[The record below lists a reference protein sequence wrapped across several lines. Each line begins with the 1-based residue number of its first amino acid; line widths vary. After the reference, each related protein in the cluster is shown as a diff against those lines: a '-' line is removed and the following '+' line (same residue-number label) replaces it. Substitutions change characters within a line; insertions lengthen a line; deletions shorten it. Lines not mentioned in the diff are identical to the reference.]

1 MQAIPS
7 CAKNSDL
14 RSDLSI
20 RPTRSAKLRG
30 VLVLV
35 ALSSLVFA
43 ADCSGIKR
51 RIYEPADRDSWQHPE
66 RVIESLSIAPGQRI
80 ADLGA
85 GGGYFTFRLAGAV
98 GPTGAVYALDVDPD
112 MTAFLERSA
121 AEGDHTNVEVLL
133 VDPAE
138 PELPN
143 AGLDL
148 IFTCNTYHH
157 LEERPAYFKRL
168 KRYLS
173 PGGRVAII
181 DHKPEGWFQRI
192 FPHSSRSEA
201 IRSEMEAAGYRLQS
215 DYDYLPK
222 QSFLVFAPAGD

>member
-1 MQAIPS
+1 MQAVPS
-7 CAKNSDL
+7 CAKNSDR

-20 RPTRSAKLRG
+20 RPTRSAKLGG

-35 ALSSLVFA
+35 ALSSLVLA
-43 ADCSGIKR
+43 TDCSGIKR

-85 GGGYFTFRLAGAV
+85 GGGYFTFRLASAV

-143 AGLDL
+143 TGLDL

-173 PGGRVAII
+173 PEGRVAII

-192 FPHSSRSEA
+192 FPHSSRSET
-201 IRSEMEAAGYRLQS
+201 IRSEMEAAGYRLRS

-222 QSFLVFAPAGD
+222 QSFQVFVPAGD

>member
-1 MQAIPS
+1 MVPS
-7 CAKNSDL
+7 CAKNSDR

-20 RPTRSAKLRG
+20 RSTGSARLGR
-30 VLVLV
+30 VLVLL
-35 ALSSLVFA
+35 ALSSLVLA
-43 ADCSGIKR
+43 ADCSGIKQ

-85 GGGYFTFRLAGAV
+85 GGGYFTFRLARAV
-98 GPTGAVYALDVDPD
+98 GATGVVYAIDVDPD
-112 MTAFLERSA
+112 MTGLLERSA
-121 AEGDHTNVEVLL
+121 AEGDYTNVEVLL
-133 VDPAE
+133 VDPAA
-138 PELPN
+138 PELPHT
-143 AGLDL
+143 GLDL

-157 LEERPAYFKRL
+157 LEERPDYFKRL

-173 PGGRVAII
+173 PDGRVAII
-181 DHKPEGWFQRI
+181 DHKPEGWLQRI
-192 FPHSSRSEA
+192 FPHSSRSET

>member
-1 MQAIPS
+1 MQAVPS
-7 CAKNSDL
+7 CAKNSDR

-51 RIYEPADRDSWQHPE
+51 RIYEPADRDSWQHPA
-66 RVIESLSIAPGQRI
+66 RVIESLSIAPGERV

-85 GGGYFTFRLAGAV
+85 GGGYFTFRLASAV
-98 GPTGAVYALDVDPD
+98 GPAGVVYAIDVDPD
-112 MTAFLERSA
+112 MTGLLERSA
-121 AEGDHTNVEVLL
+121 AEGDHSNVEVLL

-138 PELPN
+138 PELPDT
-143 AGLDL
+143 GLDL

-157 LEERPAYFKRL
+157 LEERSDYFKRL

-173 PGGRVAII
+173 PDGRVAII

-192 FPHSSRSEA
+192 FPHSSRSET
-201 IRSEMEAAGYRLQS
+201 ILREMEAAGYRLQGE
-215 DYDYLPK
+215 YDYLPK
-222 QSFLVFAPAGD
+222 QSFLVFEPAGD